1 MDIVGSIIEIKNLV
15 ANGKELIGGVV
26 GGNQNST
33 FQMLANNAQSIKT
46 ARDNNAS
53 QISSLNSQVSSLNSQ
68 ISSVTTDR
76 NNWKNIANSRTI
88 YGSSIVSVGSSI
100 NVNIPR
106 IKGNSFC
113 FQNEL
118 GSLIAITVF
127 DKWIKGICSK
137 GATSNSFMIGWDSYN
152 IVAGTYN
159 LSSFFGTSTGDLSGT
174 ITVPVSGNIVIN
186 IKSIGSKAVYS
197 SYIKQ

>member
-1 MDIVGSIIEIKNLV
+1 MNIIDSIIEIKNLV

-46 ARDNNAS
+46 ARDNYAS

-68 ISSVTTDR
+68 ISSMTTDR
-76 NNWKNIANSRTI
+76 NNWKSIANSRVI
-88 YGSSIVSVGSSI
+88 YGSSIVSTGSTIS
-100 NVNIPR
+100 VNIPR
-106 IKGNSFC
+106 IKGNSFS
-113 FQNEL
+113 FYNES
-118 GSLIAITVF
+118 GSSIAFTVF
-127 DKWIKGICSK
+127 SNWVCGVCGKGL
-137 GATSNSFMIGWDSYN
+137 TSNNFLVGWNGSN
-152 IVAGTYN
+152 VVAGTYN